1 MSIRKSNIA
10 TNPEVLNPRR
20 ISQCSAIAQRGVSN
34 THDLGN
40 LMRALVSDLDSD
52 AVSPQKANAMANCCK
67 TMLKCS
73 EVEFKWKTS
82 DGYKGK
88 SLQLATGK

>member
-1 MSIRKSNIA
+1 
-10 TNPEVLNPRR
+10 
-20 ISQCSAIAQRGVSN
+20 
-34 THDLGN
+34 
-40 LMRALVSDLDSD
+40 MRALVSDLDSD